1 MRLLHEIRVSGQ
13 VLRIERAPSG
23 LNHYFVAGREV
34 AVSVYLDMA
43 GREYAKQQLRIVG
56 AA

>member
-34 AVSVYLDMA
+34 GVADYLASA
-43 GREYAKQQLRIVG
+43 GREHHERQSLLRM
-56 AA
+56 A